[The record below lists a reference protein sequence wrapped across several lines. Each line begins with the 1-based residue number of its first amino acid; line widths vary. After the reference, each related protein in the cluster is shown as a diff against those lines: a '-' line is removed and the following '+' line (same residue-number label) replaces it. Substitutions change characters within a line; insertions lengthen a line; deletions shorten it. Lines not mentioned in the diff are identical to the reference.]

1 MIIVKRRY
9 TLRCAALL
17 LLTKIEN
24 NKEHILLQRR
34 FDTGILDEQFD
45 VSSSEYLEKDDT
57 LKEAIIREAKEESG
71 NTIK

>member
-1 MIIVKRRY
+1 MKRRY